1 MPDTRS
7 HRGSHSEDDR
17 LFAADQWPCLR
28 AAVADLSW
36 LLGRDYAVKSAGELV
51 GNRYQLTARQRI
63 AVERCACASTTAHLR
78 VARRIP
84 RDELSGR
91 PLWIDGYNVLLTVE
105 VALGGGVVLGAS
117 DSTFR
122 DVASIHGTY
131 RAVEETLPALR
142 LLGQEFLQSRSAS
155 WTWWF
160 DRPVSNSGR
169 LKTQIETLA
178 AESGWA
184 WTVELV
190 VDPDPILSAATEIVA
205 TADSVILD
213 RCGRWYNLARTVVE
227 GIQPKR
233 AIVELSAFGG

>member
-7 HRGSHSEDDR
+7 HRGPHSQDCSF
-17 LFAADQWPCLR
+17 FAADQWPRLR

-51 GNRYQLTARQRI
+51 GNRYQLTARQRT
-63 AVERCACASTTAHLR
+63 AVERCACAPATAQAR
-78 VARRIP
+78 GARRV
-84 RDELSGR
+84 GR
-91 PLWIDGYNVLLTVE
+91 EDLQGQALWIDGYNVLLTVE

-117 DSTFR
+117 DGTFR

-142 LLGQEFLQSRSAS
+142 LLGQEFLRARSSS

-169 LKTQIETLA
+169 LKTRIEELA
-178 AESGWA
+178 AEAGWA
-184 WTVELV
+184 WKVELV
-190 VDPDPILSAATEIVA
+190 PDPDPLLASATEIVA
-205 TADSVILD
+205 TADSVVLD

-227 GIQPKR
+227 EIHPR
-233 AIVELSAFGG
+233 PDIVELGAFGG